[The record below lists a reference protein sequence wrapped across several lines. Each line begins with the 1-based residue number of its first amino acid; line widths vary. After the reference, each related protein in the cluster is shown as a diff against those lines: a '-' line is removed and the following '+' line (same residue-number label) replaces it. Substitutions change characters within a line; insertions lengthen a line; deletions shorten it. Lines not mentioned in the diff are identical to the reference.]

1 MTRAFLGSV
10 FAVLL
15 SLPGVTWAGA
25 VIQSMQGDVRAGTG
39 KQVLFAARADQ
50 RLAAGTTVVTGAD
63 AQAILKFDDG
73 AQMVLGQNTEFRIVD
88 SQYVASQPQADRA
101 VFDLVRGALRVVTG
115 FIGQRSRQ
123 SFALRSPQMTIGIR
137 GTDFMVA
144 IVNPLFVNVLQGSI
158 ATANTAGTV
167 VFGQGAIGSVA
178 SSAAL
183 AVPIPAAALPPA
195 ASGAFG
201 NLAAAKVA
209 AAVTPAAASGVA
221 AGAATG
227 AVAAPTA
234 GVGAA
239 VAIGVGAAIIGTAID
254 EGEKAS
260 TSHH

>member
-1 MTRAFLGSV
+1 MKRIAIAFASLAA
-10 FAVLL
+10 AVLFSTQAL
-15 SLPGVTWAGA
+15 ADA
-25 VIQSMQGDVRAGTG
+25 VIQSFSGDVRVDRTAAVATQRVFSGMTISTG
-39 KQVLFAARADQ
+39 S
-50 RLAAGTTVVTGAD
+50 G
-63 AQAILKFDDG
+63 AQATLLFEDK
-73 AQMVLGQNTEFRIVD
+73 QQVVLNENTTFKITDFR
-88 SQYVASQPQADRA
+88 YRPTEPRGDRA
-101 VFDLVRGALRVVTG
+101 VFDLLRGALRFISGVVGARNPNTV
-115 FIGQRSRQ
+115 
-123 SFALRSPQMTIGIR
+123 ALRTPQATIGIR

-183 AVPIPAAALPPA
+183 AVPIPASALPPA

-209 AAVTPAAASGVA
+209 AAVTPAAAQGVA

-254 EGEKAS
+254 EGESAS

>member
-1 MTRAFLGSV
+1 MKRIAIALAGLAA
-10 FAVLL
+10 AVLFSTQAL
-15 SLPGVTWAGA
+15 ADA
-25 VIQSMQGDVRAGTG
+25 VLQSFSGDVRVDRT
-39 KQVLFAARADQ
+39 AAVATQ
-50 RLAAGTTVVTGAD
+50 RVFSGMTISTGAG
-63 AQAILKFDDG
+63 AQATLLFEDK
-73 AQMVLGQNTEFRIVD
+73 QQVVLNENTTFKITDFR
-88 SQYVASQPQADRA
+88 YRPTEPRGDRA
-101 VFDLVRGALRVVTG
+101 VFDLLRGALRFISGVVGARNPNTV
-115 FIGQRSRQ
+115 
-123 SFALRSPQMTIGIR
+123 ALRTPQATIGIR